1 MMIRIKDIEEYVE
14 DNMLE
19 TIFREREDEIYKRTK
34 KDKEEISKISAKYSV
49 DYEKL
54 IESVK
59 NLPPH
64 FNNIRENIISKL
76 DEYNMKQSLI
86 VAYDNE
92 KFYKA
97 RILWWNQND
106 NRESSTQK
114 IEVISYL
121 KFKRRLSLVALKLY
135 RNV

>member
-1 MMIRIKDIEEYVE
+1 MIRIKDIEEYVE

-97 RILWWNQND
+97 RIL
-106 NRESSTQK
+106 
-114 IEVISYL
+114 
-121 KFKRRLSLVALKLY
+121 
-135 RNV
+135 